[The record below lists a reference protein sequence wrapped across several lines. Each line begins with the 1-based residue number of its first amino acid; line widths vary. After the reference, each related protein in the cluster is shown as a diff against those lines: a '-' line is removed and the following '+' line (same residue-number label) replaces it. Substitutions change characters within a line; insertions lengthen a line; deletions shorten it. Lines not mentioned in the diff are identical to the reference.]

1 MVGIEPMRMAAIGAG
16 GIAQRNA
23 TEAAQSGTASVVG
36 VFDVNKKAAR
46 DLAAKLN
53 AKTFASYEEVLA
65 SSEVEAVLLST
76 PHDLHCEQT
85 LAAAAA
91 HKHVLVEKPL
101 ATTIADAEKMI
112 AACKAAGVGLAV
124 NYSFRYLPK
133 IQKARQLV
141 AEGALGDITGIQVIA
156 HQFKDLGYWMGAR
169 STSPDDWRSLKRRS
183 GGGFLIMN
191 VCHTIDYLYFITG
204 LKGTRVYAEYA
215 NLSSPGDVE
224 DIISLSCRW
233 GDRAIGSLSASSI
246 LRGADVAEERIWGTH
261 GTMVLNEA
269 GISLY
274 STRPINGKRP
284 GRMNSYDKFPQVS
297 WTAEWVR
304 DFVKAVREGTTPP
317 VSSREG
323 WENLAFIESAYAS
336 MNTGAPIAIPEC
348 PPW

>member
-1 MVGIEPMRMAAIGAG
+1 MAEIAPMRIAAIGAG

-23 TEAAQSGTASVVG
+23 TEAAQSKAARIVG
-36 VFDVNKKAAR
+36 VFDVNMKAAR

-53 AKTFASYEEVLA
+53 ARTFASYEEALA
-65 SSEVEAVLLST
+65 GADVEAVLLST

-91 HKHVLVEKPL
+91 RKHVLVEKPL
-101 ATTIADAEKMI
+101 ATTLADAEKMI
-112 AACKAAGVGLAV
+112 TACKAAGVGLAV

-141 AEGALGDITGIQVIA
+141 AEGALGDITGVQVIA

-169 STSPDDWRSLKRRS
+169 STSPDDWRSSKRRS
-183 GGGFLIMN
+183 GGGFLIMS

-204 LKGTRVYAEYA
+204 LRGTRVYAEYA
-215 NLSSPGDVE
+215 NLGSPGDVE

-233 GDRAIGSLSASSI
+233 GDRAVGSLSASSI
-246 LRGADVAEERIWGTH
+246 LRGADVAEERIWGTR
-261 GTMVLNEA
+261 GTLVLNES
-269 GISLY
+269 GISFY
-274 STRPINGKRP
+274 STRPIDSKRP
-284 GRMNSYDKFPQVS
+284 GRIHSYSKFPQVS

-304 DFVKAVREGTTPP
+304 EFVKAVRGGSTPP

-323 WENLAFIESAYAS
+323 WENLAFIECAYHS
-336 MNTGAPIAIPEC
+336 MNTGSPIAIPEC
-348 PPW
+348 PQW